1 MKQRSLKMKSL
12 NPDGVV
18 LAVNEEIIMVQK

>member
-12 NPDGVV
+12 NPGGVV
-18 LAVNEEIIMVQK
+18 LAVNGEIIMVQM